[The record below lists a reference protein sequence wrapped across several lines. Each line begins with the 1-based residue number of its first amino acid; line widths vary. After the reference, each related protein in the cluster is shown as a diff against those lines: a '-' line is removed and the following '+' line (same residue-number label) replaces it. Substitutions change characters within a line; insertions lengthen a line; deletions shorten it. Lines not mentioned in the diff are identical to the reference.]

1 MAYSRS
7 PLKKTGTLLFL
18 NLLLIIFLLG
28 VLHTLRI
35 VDLTGLF
42 KYIPFVGAKK
52 SFKPG
57 ERIED
62 PNLLEREE
70 LAKHWAILNLREQL
84 YQKRLLEIEKKDRN
98 ATAKFEQV
106 EQQRR
111 KVEERIK
118 ALKEKRLTEESRK
131 KNIKDLASKYA
142 NMRPQDAVKIMLNLD
157 NVIVIDVLKQ
167 MDRDAV
173 EQGKQTLT
181 PYLLSLMSQKNP
193 KKAAEI
199 SRLISRYP
207 SDAEASKN
215 TAPEGTKVPEQQ
227 QQQ

>member
-1 MAYSRS
+1 MAYSRN
-7 PLKKTGTLLFL
+7 PLKKTGTLFFL

-28 VLHTLRI
+28 VLHTLKI

-42 KYIPFVGAKK
+42 KYVPFIGGKK
-52 SFKPG
+52 DFKPG

-84 YQKRLLEIEKKDRN
+84 YQKRLLEIEKKSRD

-131 KNIKDLASKYA
+131 KNIKYLANKFA
-142 NMRPQDAVKIMLNLD
+142 NMPPQDTVKVMLKMD

-167 MDRDAV
+167 MDRDAA
-173 EQGKQTLT
+173 EAGRQSITAFLI
-181 PYLLSLMSQKNP
+181 SLMANKDAA
-193 KKAAEI
+193 KAAEI
-199 SRLISRYP
+199 SRLISNYP
-207 SDAEASKN
+207 NDAEARKN
-215 TAPEGTKVPEQQ
+215 TSPEGTQAPEEQ
-227 QQQ
+227 